1 MVGACLAFHL
11 KRISIES
18 GWITMRKTTDP
29 ENQMEV
35 GILEEVVRRQA
46 LVDLAWDWTP
56 LDLRHCKSL

>member
-1 MVGACLAFHL
+1 
-11 KRISIES
+11 
-18 GWITMRKTTDP
+18 MRKTTDP

-46 LVDLAWDWTP
+46 LVDLAWDWTL